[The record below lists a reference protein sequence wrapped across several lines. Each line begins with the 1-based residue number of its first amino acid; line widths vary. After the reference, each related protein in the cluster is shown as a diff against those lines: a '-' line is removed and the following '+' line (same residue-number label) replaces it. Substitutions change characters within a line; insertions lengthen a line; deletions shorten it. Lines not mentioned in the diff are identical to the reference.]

1 MQTRIWLGDLREGR
15 VIRRAIKTAI
25 VVGITLVA
33 ITQGASILAGEFT
46 SQMAWQIPL
55 TVMVPFTVSLL
66 TSATVVGSARRVN
79 SAAHGRL
86 RDQLEAINKFP
97 NLNPNP
103 VMRVS
108 LAGDLLYSNSASDP
122 ITSAL
127 GISEGDRLPASLFQ
141 NLTSEA
147 EKELGGSIEVPAG
160 VKTYSLLPVLFG
172 DLDFINV
179 YGTDITAMK
188 VLNKFPD
195 LNPNPVMKM
204 TGDGT
209 LDYANA
215 AADAV
220 VDAMGMVVGG
230 KFSPDIIRSI
240 EDICNDRTDEPLL
253 VSGDGRTYSLNPVYT
268 PEFEITNIY
277 GLDITARIA
286 MNKFPDQNPNPVLR
300 VSIDGNLEY
309 ANPAS
314 EPICKAMGIE
324 IGDKLPAD
332 LMQQFSKIADSGSS
346 ETIEV
351 EADDRVF
358 SLLVVAV
365 FEFNCINIY
374 GTDITAMKVLNK
386 FPDLNP
392 SPVMRMS
399 PEGRLEYANSAG
411 APVVR
416 AMGMEVGDLF
426 SPEMLSTIKA
436 LRSGKSSDPL
446 EVSGEGR
453 TYSLTPVHTREF
465 DITNIYGDDITARIA
480 MNKFPDQNPNPVLR
494 ISNDQVV
501 EYANPASELT
511 LKAIG
516 ARVGERLPEEFFT
529 KIKAI
534 SDSGSTESLEVST
547 GGRTFSLLVVGV
559 FEFGFINLYGT
570 EITATLELE
579 DAHKANELLL
589 LNILPASI
597 ADRLKKGEGL
607 IADRFEDM
615 SVLFADVVGFTQI
628 SRNMSPSDLV
638 EMLNHV
644 FSLFDRVAERLALEK
659 IKTIGDAYMVA
670 GGLGTDGQ
678 GDAEKLADMGL
689 EMLELLA
696 KYREESGVDLQVR
709 IGMHTGPAVA
719 GVVGLKKFIYDIWGE
734 TVNTA
739 SRMESHGVPNR
750 IQVLESTTEKLAG
763 SHIFEERG
771 KVDVKGIGMLNTYFL
786 TGRRDRQNGAGSG

>member
-25 VVGITLVA
+25 IVGITLVA

-66 TSATVVGSARRVN
+66 TSATVVGSARRAN

-97 NLNPNP
+97 NMNPNP

-141 NLTSEA
+141 NLTSEV
-147 EKELGGSIEVPAG
+147 EKELSGSIEVPAG
-160 VKTYSLLPVLFG
+160 VKTYSLFPVLFG

-240 EDICNDRTDEPLL
+240 EDICHDRTDEPLL
-253 VSGDGRTYSLNPVYT
+253 VSGDGRTYSLKPVYT

-324 IGDKLPAD
+324 MGEKLPAV

-426 SPEMLSTIKA
+426 SPEMLSTIEA

-453 TYSLTPVHTREF
+453 TYSLTPVYTREF

-516 ARVGERLPEEFFT
+516 ARVGESLPEEFFA

-534 SDSGSTESLEVST
+534 SDSGSSESVEVST
-547 GGRTFSLLVVGV
+547 EGRTFSLLVVGV

-579 DAHKANELLL
+579 EAHKANELLL

-678 GDAEKLADMGL
+678 GDAERLADMGL

-696 KYREESGVDLQVR
+696 KYREETGTDLRIR

-786 TGRRDRQNGAGSG
+786 TGRRDQQNGAGSG

>member
-25 VVGITLVA
+25 IVGITLVA

-66 TSATVVGSARRVN
+66 TSATVVGSARRAN

-97 NLNPNP
+97 NMNPNP

-141 NLTSEA
+141 NLTSEV

-160 VKTYSLLPVLFG
+160 VKTYSLFPVLFG

-240 EDICNDRTDEPLL
+240 EDICHDRTDEPLL
-253 VSGDGRTYSLNPVYT
+253 VSGDGRTYSLKPVYT

-324 IGDKLPAD
+324 MGEKLPAV

-365 FEFNCINIY
+365 FEFNYINIY

-516 ARVGERLPEEFFT
+516 ARVGESLPEEFFA

-534 SDSGSTESLEVST
+534 SDSGSSESFEVST
-547 GGRTFSLLVVGV
+547 EGRTFSLLVVGV

-579 DAHKANELLL
+579 EAHKANELLL

-678 GDAEKLADMGL
+678 GDAERLADMGL

-696 KYREESGVDLQVR
+696 KYREETGTDLRIR

-786 TGRRDRQNGAGSG
+786 TGRRDQQNGAGSG

>member
-25 VVGITLVA
+25 IVGITLVA

-66 TSATVVGSARRVN
+66 TSATVVGSARRAN

-97 NLNPNP
+97 NMNPNP

-141 NLTSEA
+141 NLTSEV
-147 EKELGGSIEVPAG
+147 EKELSGSIEVPAG
-160 VKTYSLLPVLFG
+160 VKTYSLFPVLFG

-240 EDICNDRTDEPLL
+240 EDICHDRTDEPLL
-253 VSGDGRTYSLNPVYT
+253 VSGDGRTYSLKPVYT

-324 IGDKLPAD
+324 IGEKLPAV

-426 SPEMLSTIKA
+426 SPEMLSTIEA

-453 TYSLTPVHTREF
+453 TYSLTPVYTREF

-516 ARVGERLPEEFFT
+516 ARVGESLPEEFFA

-534 SDSGSTESLEVST
+534 SDSGSSESVEVST
-547 GGRTFSLLVVGV
+547 EGRTFSLLVVGV

-579 DAHKANELLL
+579 EAHKANELLL

-615 SVLFADVVGFTQI
+615 SVLFADIVGFTQI
-628 SRNMSPSDLV
+628 SRDLSPSALV

-678 GDAEKLADMGL
+678 GDAERLADMGL

-696 KYREESGVDLQVR
+696 KYREETGTDLRIR

-786 TGRRDRQNGAGSG
+786 TGRRDQQNGAGSG

>member
-1 MQTRIWLGDLREGR
+1 M
-15 VIRRAIKTAI
+15 IRRAIKTAI
-25 VVGITLVA
+25 IVGITLVA

-66 TSATVVGSARRVN
+66 TSATVVGSARRAN

-97 NLNPNP
+97 NMNPNP

-108 LAGDLLYSNSASDP
+108 LAGDLLYSNLASDP

-141 NLTSEA
+141 NLTSEV
-147 EKELGGSIEVPAG
+147 EKELSGSIEVPAG
-160 VKTYSLLPVLFG
+160 VKTYSLFPVLFG

-240 EDICNDRTDEPLL
+240 EDICHDRTEEPLL
-253 VSGDGRTYSLNPVYT
+253 VSGDGRTYSLKPVYT
-268 PEFEITNIY
+268 PGFEITNIY

-324 IGDKLPAD
+324 IGEKLPAD
-332 LMQQFSKIADSGSS
+332 LMQQFSKIADGGSS

-365 FEFNCINIY
+365 LEFNCINIY

-399 PEGRLEYANSAG
+399 PEGRLEYANSAA

-516 ARVGERLPEEFFT
+516 ARVGESLPEEFFA

-534 SDSGSTESLEVST
+534 SDSGSSESVEVST
-547 GGRTFSLLVVGV
+547 EGRTFSLLVVGV

-579 DAHKANELLL
+579 EAHKANELLL

-678 GDAEKLADMGL
+678 GDAERLADMGL

-696 KYREESGVDLQVR
+696 KYREETGTDLRIR

>member
-1 MQTRIWLGDLREGR
+1 M
-15 VIRRAIKTAI
+15 IRRAIKTAI
-25 VVGITLVA
+25 IVGITLVA

-66 TSATVVGSARRVN
+66 TSATVVGSARRAN

-97 NLNPNP
+97 NMNPNP

-108 LAGDLLYSNSASDP
+108 LAGDLLYSNLASDP

-141 NLTSEA
+141 NLTSEV
-147 EKELGGSIEVPAG
+147 EKELSGSIEVPAG
-160 VKTYSLLPVLFG
+160 VKTYSLFPVLFG

-220 VDAMGMVVGG
+220 VNAMGMVVGG

-240 EDICNDRTDEPLL
+240 EDICHDRTEEPLL
-253 VSGDGRTYSLNPVYT
+253 VSGDGRTYSLKPVYT

-324 IGDKLPAD
+324 IGEKLPAD
-332 LMQQFSKIADSGSS
+332 LMQQFSKIADGGSS

-399 PEGRLEYANSAG
+399 PEGRLEYANSAA

-426 SPEMLSTIKA
+426 SPEMLSTIEA

-480 MNKFPDQNPNPVLR
+480 LNKFPDQNPNPVLR

-516 ARVGERLPEEFFT
+516 ARVGESLPEEFFA

-534 SDSGSTESLEVST
+534 SDSGSSESVEVST
-547 GGRTFSLLVVGV
+547 EGRTFSLLVVGV

-579 DAHKANELLL
+579 EAHKANELLL

-678 GDAEKLADMGL
+678 GDAERLADMGL

-696 KYREESGVDLQVR
+696 KYREETGTDLRIR

-786 TGRRDRQNGAGSG
+786 TGRRDQQNGAGSG

>member
-25 VVGITLVA
+25 IVGITLVA

-66 TSATVVGSARRVN
+66 TSATVVGSARRAN

-97 NLNPNP
+97 NMNPNP

-141 NLTSEA
+141 NLTSEV
-147 EKELGGSIEVPAG
+147 EKELSGSIEVPAG
-160 VKTYSLLPVLFG
+160 VKTYSLFPVLFV

-240 EDICNDRTDEPLL
+240 EDICHDRTDEPLL
-253 VSGDGRTYSLNPVYT
+253 VSGDGRTYSLKPVYT

-324 IGDKLPAD
+324 IGEKLPAV

-426 SPEMLSTIKA
+426 SPEMLSTIEA

-516 ARVGERLPEEFFT
+516 ARVGESLPEEFFA

-534 SDSGSTESLEVST
+534 SDSGSSESVEVST
-547 GGRTFSLLVVGV
+547 EGRTFSLLVVGV

-579 DAHKANELLL
+579 EAHKANELLL

-678 GDAEKLADMGL
+678 GDAERLADMGL

-696 KYREESGVDLQVR
+696 KYREETGTDLRIR

-786 TGRRDRQNGAGSG
+786 TGRRDQQNGAGSG

>member
-141 NLTSEA
+141 NLTGEA

-195 LNPNPVMKM
+195 LNPNPVMKI

-220 VDAMGMVVGG
+220 VYAMGMVVGG

-253 VSGDGRTYSLNPVYT
+253 VSGNGRTYSLNPVYT

-300 VSIDGNLEY
+300 VSIDGNLDY

-324 IGDKLPAD
+324 IGDRLPAD
-332 LMQQFSKIADSGSS
+332 LMQQFSKIADGGSS

>member
-1 MQTRIWLGDLREGR
+1 M
-15 VIRRAIKTAI
+15 IRRAIKTAI
-25 VVGITLVA
+25 AVGITLVA

-220 VDAMGMVVGG
+220 VYAMGMVVGG

-253 VSGDGRTYSLNPVYT
+253 VSGNGRTYSLNPVYT

-300 VSIDGNLEY
+300 VSIDGNLDY

-324 IGDKLPAD
+324 IGDRLPAD
-332 LMQQFSKIADSGSS
+332 LMQQFSKIADGGSS

>member
-1 MQTRIWLGDLREGR
+1 M
-15 VIRRAIKTAI
+15 IRRAIKTAI
-25 VVGITLVA
+25 IVGITLVA

-66 TSATVVGSARRVN
+66 TSATVVGSARRAN

-97 NLNPNP
+97 NMNPNP

-127 GISEGDRLPASLFQ
+127 GISEGDRLPTSLFQ
-141 NLTSEA
+141 NLTSEV
-147 EKELGGSIEVPAG
+147 EKELSGSIEVPAG
-160 VKTYSLLPVLFG
+160 VKTYSLFPVLFG

-240 EDICNDRTDEPLL
+240 EDICHDRTDEPLL
-253 VSGDGRTYSLNPVYT
+253 VSGDGRTYSLKPVYT

-286 MNKFPDQNPNPVLR
+286 INKFPDQNPNPVLR

-324 IGDKLPAD
+324 IGEKLQAV

-365 FEFNCINIY
+365 LEFNCINIY

-392 SPVMRMS
+392 NPVMRMS

-426 SPEMLSTIKA
+426 SPEMLSTIEA

-516 ARVGERLPEEFFT
+516 ARVGESLPEEFFA

-534 SDSGSTESLEVST
+534 SDSGSSESVEVST
-547 GGRTFSLLVVGV
+547 EGRTFSLLVVGV

-579 DAHKANELLL
+579 EAHKANELLL

-678 GDAEKLADMGL
+678 GDAERLADMGL

-696 KYREESGVDLQVR
+696 KYREETGTDLRIR

-771 KVDVKGIGMLNTYFL
+771 KVDVKGIGILNTYFL
-786 TGRRDRQNGAGSG
+786 TGRRDQQNGAGSG

>member
-25 VVGITLVA
+25 IVGITLVA

-66 TSATVVGSARRVN
+66 TSATVVGSARRAN

-97 NLNPNP
+97 NMNPNP

-127 GISEGDRLPASLFQ
+127 GISEGDRLPTSLFQ
-141 NLTSEA
+141 NLTSEV
-147 EKELGGSIEVPAG
+147 EKELSGSIEVPAG
-160 VKTYSLLPVLFG
+160 VKTYSLFPVLFG

-240 EDICNDRTDEPLL
+240 EDICHDRTDEPLL

-324 IGDKLPAD
+324 IGEKLQAV

-365 FEFNCINIY
+365 LEFNCINIY

-426 SPEMLSTIKA
+426 SPEMLSTIEA

-516 ARVGERLPEEFFT
+516 ARVGESLPEEFFA

-534 SDSGSTESLEVST
+534 SDSGSSESVEVST
-547 GGRTFSLLVVGV
+547 EGRTFSLLVVGV

-579 DAHKANELLL
+579 EAHKANELLL

-678 GDAEKLADMGL
+678 GDAERLADMGL

-696 KYREESGVDLQVR
+696 KYREETGTDLRIR

-786 TGRRDRQNGAGSG
+786 TGRRDHPIGAGSG

>member
-1 MQTRIWLGDLREGR
+1 M
-15 VIRRAIKTAI
+15 IRRAIKTAI
-25 VVGITLVA
+25 IVGITLVA

-66 TSATVVGSARRVN
+66 TSATVVGSARRAN

-97 NLNPNP
+97 NMNPNP

-141 NLTSEA
+141 NLTSEV
-147 EKELGGSIEVPAG
+147 EKELSGSIEVPAG
-160 VKTYSLLPVLFG
+160 VKTYSLFPVLFG

-240 EDICNDRTDEPLL
+240 EDICHDRTDEPLL
-253 VSGDGRTYSLNPVYT
+253 VSGDGRTYSLKPVYT

-324 IGDKLPAD
+324 IGEKLPAV

-516 ARVGERLPEEFFT
+516 ARVGESLPEEFFA

-534 SDSGSTESLEVST
+534 SDSGSSESVEVST
-547 GGRTFSLLVVGV
+547 EGRTFSLLVVGV

-579 DAHKANELLL
+579 EAHKANELLL

-678 GDAEKLADMGL
+678 GDAERLADMGL

-696 KYREESGVDLQVR
+696 KYREETGTDLRIR

-786 TGRRDRQNGAGSG
+786 TGRRDQQNGAGSG

>member
-25 VVGITLVA
+25 IVGITLVA

-66 TSATVVGSARRVN
+66 TSATVVGSARRAN

-97 NLNPNP
+97 NMNPNP

-141 NLTSEA
+141 NLTSEV
-147 EKELGGSIEVPAG
+147 EKELSGSIEVPAG
-160 VKTYSLLPVLFG
+160 VKTYSLFPVLFG

-240 EDICNDRTDEPLL
+240 EDICHDRTDEPLL
-253 VSGDGRTYSLNPVYT
+253 VSGDGRTYSLKPVYT

-324 IGDKLPAD
+324 IGEKLPAV

-358 SLLVVAV
+358 SLLLVAV

-426 SPEMLSTIKA
+426 SPEMLSTIEA

-516 ARVGERLPEEFFT
+516 ARVGESLPEEFFA

-534 SDSGSTESLEVST
+534 SDSGSSESVEVST
-547 GGRTFSLLVVGV
+547 EGRTFSLLVVGV

-579 DAHKANELLL
+579 EAHKANELLL

-678 GDAEKLADMGL
+678 GDAERLADMGL

-696 KYREESGVDLQVR
+696 KYREETGTDLRIR

-786 TGRRDRQNGAGSG
+786 TGRRDQQNGAGSG

>member
-127 GISEGDRLPASLFQ
+127 GISEGDRLPASLFR

-204 TGDGT
+204 TADGT

-220 VDAMGMVVGG
+220 VDALGMVVGG

-365 FEFNCINIY
+365 FEFNRINIY

-399 PEGRLEYANSAG
+399 PEGRLEYANSAA

-416 AMGMEVGDLF
+416 AMGMEVGNLF
-426 SPEMLSTIKA
+426 SPEMLSIIKA

>member
-25 VVGITLVA
+25 IVGITLVA

-66 TSATVVGSARRVN
+66 TSATVVGSARRAN

-97 NLNPNP
+97 NMNPNP

-141 NLTSEA
+141 NLTSEV

-160 VKTYSLLPVLFG
+160 VKTYSLFPVLFG

-215 AADAV
+215 AADAM

-240 EDICNDRTDEPLL
+240 EDICHDRTDEPLL
-253 VSGDGRTYSLNPVYT
+253 VSGDGRTYSLKPVYT

-324 IGDKLPAD
+324 MGEKLPAV

-358 SLLVVAV
+358 SLLLVSV

-516 ARVGERLPEEFFT
+516 ARVGESLPEEFFA

-534 SDSGSTESLEVST
+534 SDSGSSESVEVST
-547 GGRTFSLLVVGV
+547 EGRTFSLLVVGV

-579 DAHKANELLL
+579 EAHKANELLL

-678 GDAEKLADMGL
+678 GDAERLADMGL

-696 KYREESGVDLQVR
+696 KYREETGTDLRIR

-786 TGRRDRQNGAGSG
+786 TGRRDQQNGAGSG

>member
-1 MQTRIWLGDLREGR
+1 M
-15 VIRRAIKTAI
+15 IRRAIKTAI

-127 GISEGDRLPASLFQ
+127 GISEGDRLPASLFR

-365 FEFNCINIY
+365 FEFNRINIY

-399 PEGRLEYANSAG
+399 PEGRLEYANLAA

-416 AMGMEVGDLF
+416 AMGMEVGNLF
-426 SPEMLSTIKA
+426 SPEMLSIIKA

>member
-25 VVGITLVA
+25 IVGITLVA

-66 TSATVVGSARRVN
+66 TSATVVGSARRAN

-97 NLNPNP
+97 NMNPNP

-141 NLTSEA
+141 NLTSEV
-147 EKELGGSIEVPAG
+147 EKELSGSIEVPAG
-160 VKTYSLLPVLFG
+160 VKTYSLFPVLFG

-240 EDICNDRTDEPLL
+240 EDICHDRTDEPLL
-253 VSGDGRTYSLNPVYT
+253 VSGDGRTYSLKPVYT

-324 IGDKLPAD
+324 IGEKLPAV

-426 SPEMLSTIKA
+426 SPEMLSTIEA

-516 ARVGERLPEEFFT
+516 ARVGESLPEEFFA

-534 SDSGSTESLEVST
+534 SDSGSSESVEVST
-547 GGRTFSLLVVGV
+547 EGRTFSLLVVGV

-579 DAHKANELLL
+579 EAHKANELLL

-678 GDAEKLADMGL
+678 GDAERLADMGL

-696 KYREESGVDLQVR
+696 KYREETGTDLRIR

-786 TGRRDRQNGAGSG
+786 TGRRDQQNGAGSG

>member
-1 MQTRIWLGDLREGR
+1 M
-15 VIRRAIKTAI
+15 IRRAIKTAI

-127 GISEGDRLPASLFQ
+127 GISEGDRLPASLFR

-204 TGDGT
+204 TADGT

-220 VDAMGMVVGG
+220 VDALGMVVGG

-300 VSIDGNLEY
+300 ISIDGNLEY

-365 FEFNCINIY
+365 FEFNRINIY

-399 PEGRLEYANSAG
+399 PEGRLEYANSAA

-416 AMGMEVGDLF
+416 AMGMEVGNLF
-426 SPEMLSTIKA
+426 SPEMLSIIKA

-638 EMLNHV
+638 KMLNHV

>member
-1 MQTRIWLGDLREGR
+1 MLG
-15 VIRRAIKTAI
+15 
-25 VVGITLVA
+25 
-33 ITQGASILAGEFT
+33 
-46 SQMAWQIPL
+46 
-55 TVMVPFTVSLL
+55 
-66 TSATVVGSARRVN
+66 
-79 SAAHGRL
+79 
-86 RDQLEAINKFP
+86 
-97 NLNPNP
+97 
-103 VMRVS
+103 
-108 LAGDLLYSNSASDP
+108 
-122 ITSAL
+122 
-127 GISEGDRLPASLFQ
+127 
-141 NLTSEA
+141 
-147 EKELGGSIEVPAG
+147 
-160 VKTYSLLPVLFG
+160 
-172 DLDFINV
+172 
-179 YGTDITAMK
+179 
-188 VLNKFPD
+188 
-195 LNPNPVMKM
+195 
-204 TGDGT
+204 
-209 LDYANA
+209 
-215 AADAV
+215 
-220 VDAMGMVVGG
+220 
-230 KFSPDIIRSI
+230 
-240 EDICNDRTDEPLL
+240 
-253 VSGDGRTYSLNPVYT
+253 
-268 PEFEITNIY
+268 
-277 GLDITARIA
+277 
-286 MNKFPDQNPNPVLR
+286 
-300 VSIDGNLEY
+300 
-309 ANPAS
+309 
-314 EPICKAMGIE
+314 
-324 IGDKLPAD
+324 
-332 LMQQFSKIADSGSS
+332 
-346 ETIEV
+346 TIE
-351 EADDRVF
+351 E
-358 SLLVVAV
+358 
-365 FEFNCINIY
+365 
-374 GTDITAMKVLNK
+374 
-386 FPDLNP
+386 
-392 SPVMRMS
+392 
-399 PEGRLEYANSAG
+399 
-411 APVVR
+411 
-416 AMGMEVGDLF
+416 
-426 SPEMLSTIKA
+426 

-786 TGRRDRQNGAGSG
+786 TGRRDQQNGAGSG

>member
-25 VVGITLVA
+25 IVGITLVA

-66 TSATVVGSARRVN
+66 TSATVVGSARRAN

-97 NLNPNP
+97 NMNPNP

-141 NLTSEA
+141 NLTSEV
-147 EKELGGSIEVPAG
+147 EKELSGSIEVPAG
-160 VKTYSLLPVLFG
+160 VKTYSLFPVLFG

-240 EDICNDRTDEPLL
+240 EDICHDRTDEPLL
-253 VSGDGRTYSLNPVYT
+253 VSGDGRTYSLKPVYT

-324 IGDKLPAD
+324 IGEKLPAV

-392 SPVMRMS
+392 NPVMRMS

-453 TYSLTPVHTREF
+453 TYSLTPVYTREF

-516 ARVGERLPEEFFT
+516 ARVGESLPEEFFA

-534 SDSGSTESLEVST
+534 SDSGSSESVEVST
-547 GGRTFSLLVVGV
+547 EGRTFSLLVVGV

-579 DAHKANELLL
+579 EAHKANELLL

-678 GDAEKLADMGL
+678 GDAERLADMGL

-696 KYREESGVDLQVR
+696 KYREETGTDLRIR

-786 TGRRDRQNGAGSG
+786 TGRRDQQNGAGSG

>member
-25 VVGITLVA
+25 IVGITLVA

-66 TSATVVGSARRVN
+66 TSATVVGSARRAN

-97 NLNPNP
+97 NMNPNP

-141 NLTSEA
+141 NLTSEV
-147 EKELGGSIEVPAG
+147 EKELSGSIEVPAG
-160 VKTYSLLPVLFG
+160 VKTYSLFPVLFG

-240 EDICNDRTDEPLL
+240 EDICHDRTDEPLL
-253 VSGDGRTYSLNPVYT
+253 VSGDGRTYSLKPVYT

-324 IGDKLPAD
+324 IGEKLPAV

-516 ARVGERLPEEFFT
+516 ARVGESLPEEFFA

-534 SDSGSTESLEVST
+534 SDSGSSESVEVST
-547 GGRTFSLLVVGV
+547 EGRTFSLLVVGV

-579 DAHKANELLL
+579 EAHKANELLL

-678 GDAEKLADMGL
+678 GDAERLADMGL

-696 KYREESGVDLQVR
+696 KYREETGTDLRIR

-786 TGRRDRQNGAGSG
+786 TGRRDQQNGAGSG